1 MFPQINSVNT
11 GNFSGPKNHE
21 IVVAK
26 GNVIELLRP
35 DDMGKVVSV
44 CCSPVFATVRSLLPF
59 RLAGTQHTSI
69 QHLLYSKFCLYLIAQ
84 VPIEII

>member
-1 MFPQINSVNT
+1 MFAQINSANL

-59 RLAGTQHTSI
+59 RLAGRSI
-69 QHLLYSKFCLYLIAQ
+69 CTGCRPSSSILIYIFCLYLILLRC
-84 VPIEII
+84 